1 LATRV
6 QPVQQ
11 AILSGLV
18 RFRRVPGRV
27 TGRTHSS
34 AAPAMTSRSGM
45 KVIPFRRKIL
55 YEQRSREQI
64 AVNNT
69 EETRELA

>member
-1 LATRV
+1 VRSVRGTRV
-6 QPVQQ
+6 CFDK
-11 AILSGLV
+11 SGP
-18 RFRRVPGRV
+18 R
-27 TGRTHSS
+27 
-34 AAPAMTSRSGM
+34 AAARAAEAGPAMTSRSVM

-55 YEQRSREQI
+55 YEQRSREQT